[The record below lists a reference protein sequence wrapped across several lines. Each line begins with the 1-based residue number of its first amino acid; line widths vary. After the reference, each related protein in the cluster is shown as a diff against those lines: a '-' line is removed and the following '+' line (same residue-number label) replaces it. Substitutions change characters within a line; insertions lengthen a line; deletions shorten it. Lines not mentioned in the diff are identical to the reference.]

1 MTMSAKQLSYRFQQ
15 GKEIFFFSREKLLVG
30 RNYFKNTVKSTE
42 LMTTNI
48 HSKNENI
55 REMSWAFLII

>member
-1 MTMSAKQLSYRFQQ
+1 MSAKQLSYRFQQ
-15 GKEIFFFSREKLLVG
+15 GKEILFFSKERLLVG

-55 REMSWAFLII
+55 REMSWAFLTI